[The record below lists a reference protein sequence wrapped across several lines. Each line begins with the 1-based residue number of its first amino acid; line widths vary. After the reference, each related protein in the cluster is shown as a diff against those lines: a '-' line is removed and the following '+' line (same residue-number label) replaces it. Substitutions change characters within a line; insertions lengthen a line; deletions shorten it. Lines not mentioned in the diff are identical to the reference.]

1 MNALRKKQLITAVK
15 VIGAVVFALIMLIP
29 FMWMFS
35 VSFKATKDV
44 LIWPPS
50 LLPKDGKLSSF
61 VGFTNY
67 KTVLN
72 DIPFMKFLVNSVI
85 TATAVTAG
93 TIITSTLGGYI
104 FSKYSFKGKN
114 TLFLLILAT
123 MMIPFDVIVIPLYLM
138 VRRLGLLNNLL
149 ALIIPGLVSAYGIF
163 LCRQFIGGIPDELT
177 QAARID
183 GCSEFGI
190 YAKIIIPLSGP
201 VIAALG
207 IFTFMGNWDSFLWP
221 LLVID
226 NINIRTLPLGISI
239 FRSQFGVQK
248 WNVIMASVVLSILP
262 VLLVFMFA
270 QKYFVEGIALSGLKM

>member
-1 MNALRKKQLITAVK
+1 MVTA
-15 VIGAVVFALIMLIP
+15 
-29 FMWMFS
+29 S
-35 VSFKATKDV
+35 
-44 LIWPPS
+44 
-50 LLPKDGKLSSF
+50 
-61 VGFTNY
+61 
-67 KTVLN
+67 
-72 DIPFMKFLVNSVI
+72 
-85 TATAVTAG
+85 AVTLG

-104 FSKYSFKGKN
+104 FAKYDFKGKN
-114 TLFLLILAT
+114 VIFLLILAT

-138 VRRLGLLNNLL
+138 VRNLGLLNNLL

-163 LCRQFIGGIPDELT
+163 LCHQFISGIPNDLT
-177 QAARID
+177 AAARID

-239 FRSQFGVQK
+239 FRSQFGIAK
-248 WNVIMASVVLSILP
+248 WNIIMASVVLSILP
-262 VLLVFMFA
+262 VLAVFLFA

>member
-1 MNALRKKQLITAVK
+1 MSALRKKQLITAVK

-61 VGFTNY
+61 VGFENY

-72 DIPFMKFLVNSVI
+72 DIPFMKFLINSVI

-104 FSKYSFKGKN
+104 FSKYDFKGKN

-183 GCSEFGI
+183 GSSEFGI